1 MRLAIVAAEFNGE
14 VTDVMV
20 KRALAR
26 ADARGVRVTSV
37 VFEIPPAIERLL
49 ERADV
54 DAAVAIGAVIKG
66 ETLHDEALMAA
77 VPKALLDIERATR
90 KPIGL
95 GITGPGMTDDQAM
108 ARVDKGAEAV
118 DVALAMYELLRGL

>member
-1 MRLAIVAAEFNGE
+1 
-14 VTDVMV
+14 
-20 KRALAR
+20 
-26 ADARGVRVTSV
+26 
-37 VFEIPPAIERLL
+37 
-49 ERADV
+49 
-54 DAAVAIGAVIKG
+54 
-66 ETLHDEALMAA
+66 MAA